1 MLSKSCYTAFG
12 MDAKSLQ
19 TLELPNILNRLA
31 TYAAFSASKELARA
45 IRPTDDLDESRR
57 RQAETTEARTLL
69 SMVPDLTIGGAHDM
83 RPQATA
89 AARGVVLE
97 PTQLLDL
104 KSTLIAARTM
114 RRRFD
119 KDQASFPVLAV
130 LAGGLEP
137 LPGLIDAVSRVLDDR
152 GEVLDSASDRLATI
166 RRDLRTAHDRLVG
179 KLQRLLSDPKLVP
192 MLQEPII
199 TQRDGRFVIP
209 LRTEFKGRIKS
220 VIHDQ
225 SASGAT
231 LFIEPLTVVELN
243 NQLRELQLAERDE
256 IRRILAE
263 LSQQVGQ
270 QSESIIQTVEALANL
285 DLAFAKARYAEVL
298 RANEPILKP
307 FKPRA
312 DSHHP
317 GSTLRLLAARHP
329 LLDPE
334 IVVPIDLTLDSD
346 TYALVLTG
354 PNTGGKTVSLKT
366 TGLLALMAQCG
377 LHLPVVSGSEL
388 SVFDAVYADIGD
400 EQSIEQSL
408 STFSSHISNIIDLL
422 KNASPRSLVILDEL
436 GAGTDPQEGAALAR
450 AILGILLERQV
461 TTLVATHYPELKM
474 YAHTTSGVSNASVEF
489 DMESLRP
496 TYHLTI
502 GLPGRSNALAIAGR
516 LGLDEEIV
524 ERARAMVSP
533 EDLRAEDLLNE
544 IHHQRD
550 MARQDRVEAE
560 QARERAQA
568 LEAELARR
576 LGEIDNERVDLL
588 ERARLE
594 AEAEV
599 EAVQEQLGDLRRRLA
614 IAAQPLEALE
624 AIESEIETLED
635 QLAEPIS
642 RPTADIN
649 LLARSIRPGDRVRLR
664 SINATGVVTD
674 LSPKQAEVRIGR
686 LRIRTRLDEL
696 TPLGEDEP
704 APEHRRS
711 ELRESNVSKGIG
723 PAPPLE
729 LDLRGHTVDE
739 GLEELERRLDAAYL
753 AGMPFVRVI
762 HGKGTGRLREA
773 IRQALHG
780 NLYVASFEPG
790 KAREGGDGVT
800 VVRLANV

>member
-1 MLSKSCYTAFG
+1 

-19 TLELPNILNRLA
+19 TLELPNILDRLS

-45 IRPTDDLDESRR
+45 IKPTDDLDECRR

-130 LAGGLEP
+130 LAGRLES

-152 GEVLDSASDRLATI
+152 GEILDSASKRLATI
-166 RRDLRTAHDRLVG
+166 RRDLRTAHDRLLA
-179 KLQRLLSDPKLVP
+179 KLQRLLSDPKLAP

-243 NQLRELQLAERDE
+243 NQMRELQLAERDE

-270 QSESIIQTVEALANL
+270 HSEAIIQTVEALANL
-285 DLAFAKARYAEVL
+285 DLAFAKARYAEEL
-298 RANEPILKP
+298 RANEPILKSLE
-307 FKPRA
+307 PRT
-312 DSHHP
+312 DSRHP

-334 IVVPIDLTLDSD
+334 TVVPIDLTLDSD
-346 TYALVLTG
+346 TYALVITG

-366 TGLLALMAQCG
+366 AGLLALMAQCG

-388 SVFDAVYADIGD
+388 SVFDAIYADIGD

-422 KNASPRSLVILDEL
+422 KHASPRSLVILDEL

-450 AILGILLERQV
+450 AILGTLLDRQV
-461 TTLVATHYPELKM
+461 TTLVATHYPELKT
-474 YAHTTSGVSNASVEF
+474 YAHTTSGVRNASVEF

-524 ERARAMVSP
+524 ERAREMVSP

-550 MARQDRVEAE
+550 MARQDRAEAE
-560 QARERAQA
+560 QAQERAQA
-568 LEAELARR
+568 LEAELAQR
-576 LGEIDNERVDLL
+576 LEAIDNERADLL
-588 ERARLE
+588 ERARIE
-594 AEAEV
+594 AGAEV

-614 IAAQPLEALE
+614 IAGQPLEMLQ
-624 AIESEIETLED
+624 AIESEIETIGD
-635 QLAEPIS
+635 QITKPVS
-642 RPTADIN
+642 RPTTDVD
-649 LLARSIRPGDRVRLR
+649 LPVGQIRPGDRVRLR
-664 SINATGVVTD
+664 SIDATGVVTD
-674 LSPKQAEVRIGR
+674 LSQEQAEVQIGR
-686 LRIRTRLDEL
+686 LRVRARLDEL
-696 TPLGEDEP
+696 IPLGEDEP
-704 APEHRRS
+704 ALEHRPS
-711 ELRESNVSKGIG
+711 AIRESSVRRGIT
-723 PAPPLE
+723 PVPPLE
-729 LDLRGHTVDE
+729 LDLRGQTVDE
-739 GLEELERRLDAAYL
+739 GLEQLERRLDAAYL

-773 IRQALHG
+773 IRQTLQG
-780 NLYVASFEPG
+780 NPYVASFEPG
-790 KAREGGDGVT
+790 KPREGGDGVT